1 MPAQLLI
8 FCYTIFMNETTSKFA
23 PINTVCLMILA
34 ASAATWV
41 LVYTKTVL
49 MPFVIALFISMLAN
63 ASANWLS
70 RHWKIPYNL
79 GIILNFVLFMA
90 VITTSIAFISSSIE
104 SFVAGADIYADRLND
119 SLDWI
124 LAKAA
129 TYHLHINAQFITDS
143 VAKIPVFNMVKSV
156 GGLIVSLVTN
166 ILLVT
171 LFVIFIFMGKAS
183 AEKPSL
189 VSKLQKQISF
199 YLLVKIGVSILAAV
213 CTWLVLIS
221 VKTELALM
229 LAVLTF
235 ILNFIPNIGPS
246 IATVAPLPVLF
257 LQYGCDWRMLLVL
270 VLLVAVHFVV
280 GNILETRWLGKGM
293 NLDPLVVV
301 ASLIF
306 WALVWGVMGALLAV
320 PLTAIIKMIF
330 EQHETTQPVARFL
343 GGGYSFK

>member
-1 MPAQLLI
+1 
-8 FCYTIFMNETTSKFA
+8 MNENTSKFA

-63 ASANWLS
+63 SSATWIN
-70 RHWKIPYNL
+70 RKWKVPYNL
-79 GIILNFVLFMA
+79 GIVLNFVVFMA
-90 VITTSIAFISSSIE
+90 VITTAVSFISTSIE
-104 SFVAGADIYADRLND
+104 SFVSGADIYADRLTN

-124 LAKAA
+124 AAKASA
-129 TYHLHINAQFITDS
+129 HHININAEVITQS
-143 VAKIPVFNMVKSV
+143 IEKIPVFNMVKSV
-156 GGLIVSLVTN
+156 GSLLISFFTN
-166 ILLVT
+166 MLLIT

-183 AEKPSL
+183 AEKPSF
-189 VSKLQKQISF
+189 VGKLQKQISF
-199 YLLVKIGVSILAAV
+199 YLLVKVGVSILAAV
-213 CTWLVLIS
+213 LTWVVLTT
-221 VKTELALM
+221 VRAELAMM

-235 ILNFIPNIGPS
+235 ILNFIPNIGPF
-246 IATVAPLPVLF
+246 IATIAPLPVLF
-257 LQYGCDWRMLLVL
+257 LQYGFDWQMLLV
-270 VLLVAVHFVV
+270 VTLLTAVHFVV

-293 NLDPLVVV
+293 SLDPIVVV

-330 EQHETTQPVARFL
+330 EQHETTQPIARFL
-343 GGGYSFK
+343 GGGFSLK